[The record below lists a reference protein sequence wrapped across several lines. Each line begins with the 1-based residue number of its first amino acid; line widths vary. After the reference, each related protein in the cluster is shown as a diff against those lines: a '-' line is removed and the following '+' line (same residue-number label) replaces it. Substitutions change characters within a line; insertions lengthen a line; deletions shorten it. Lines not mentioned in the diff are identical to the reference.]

1 MVRSP
6 RWCASDKL
14 PDKRHQ
20 HRADRNTRRFVIPAL
35 RTVGR
40 DDGTRFGHG
49 LLLPS
54 RRSVSSTWND
64 PQESC
69 GSTEPNQRGGA
80 FRDHDRINWE
90 RQSASV
96 KFTRATFVKS
106 AFSPY
111 CRYSSSVDG
120 TQCGSISTVSQWLK
134 TSCGIARPDVCLRIS
149 VAKLNDSITGMTATG
164 LAPTKYH
171 YYPHNQHIYFLPECA
186 IQQYLSS
193 VVATQPNT
201 SERNKH
207 SMALRPEATDLLLR
221 CTGTAAAAPFGRG
234 WICIGGPFGL

>member
-1 MVRSP
+1 MANP
-6 RWCASDKL
+6 RGLCA
-14 PDKRHQ
+14 
-20 HRADRNTRRFVIPAL
+20 
-35 RTVGR
+35 
-40 DDGTRFGHG
+40 
-49 LLLPS
+49 
-54 RRSVSSTWND
+54 
-64 PQESC
+64 
-69 GSTEPNQRGGA
+69 
-80 FRDHDRINWE
+80 
-90 RQSASV
+90 
-96 KFTRATFVKS
+96 TRATFVKS

-134 TSCGIARPDVCLRIS
+134 TSCGIARPD
-149 VAKLNDSITGMTATG
+149 TG

-207 SMALRPEATDLLLR
+207 SMALRPEATDLVLR